1 MSDYFELIQK
11 RESCRDYD
19 TRPVEK
25 EKLERCVEAARLA
38 PSACNSQP
46 WKYLVVTNPEMVKK
60 LRPMM
65 QDLGM
70 NKFVDACPAFAIVL
84 EEKAKLKV
92 TVSQRFKDQDF
103 APIDVAFSASQFCYA
118 ATEQGLS
125 TCIIGWH
132 NEPKIKEMFNLEK
145 HERVRLILAVGYA
158 KSDKLREKRRK
169 PIEEMSE
176 FYE

>member
-1 MSDYFELIQK
+1 MSDYFELINK
-11 RESCRDYD
+11 RESCRDFD
-19 TRPVEK
+19 TRTVEK
-25 EKLERCVEAARLA
+25 DKLERCVEAARLA

-46 WKYLVVTNPEMVKK
+46 WKYLVVTNPEMAEK

-70 NKFVDACPAFAIVL
+70 NKFVNACPAFAIVL
-84 EEKAKLKV
+84 EETAKLKV

-103 APIDVAFSASQFCYA
+103 APIDLAFSASQFCYA

-132 NEPKIKEMFNLEK
+132 NEPKIKEMFSLKK

-158 KSDKLREKRRK
+158 KTDKIREKKRK
-169 PIEEMSE
+169 PIEDISV

>member
-1 MSDYFELIQK
+1 MSDYFELIHK
-11 RESCRDYD
+11 RESCRDFD

-25 EKLERCVEAARLA
+25 EKLERCVEAARIA

-46 WKYLVVTNPEMVKK
+46 WKYLVVTNAEMVKK
-60 LRPMM
+60 LRPTM

-84 EEKAKLKV
+84 EEPTRLKV
-92 TVSQRFKDQDF
+92 AVSQRFKDQGF
-103 APIDVAFSASQFCYA
+103 APIDLAFSASQFCYA
-118 ATEQGLS
+118 ATELGLS

-132 NEPKIKEMFNLEK
+132 NEPKIREMFDLK
-145 HERVRLILAVGYA
+145 KTERVRLILAVGYA
-158 KSDKLREKRRK
+158 KTDKLREKKRK
-169 PIEEMSE
+169 PTEEIAV